1 VRPIAAIMLAF
12 ALLAAPGAAAAP
24 VDVSVATGTSAGE
37 PEVEVSPRDPNT
49 IVVGKNDT
57 GVAVSHDRGR
67 TFTQISL
74 PNPGDHVLT
83 VAPDGTFFYSALDGD
98 VRMSAD
104 GGDHWATVGNWV
116 GEVAAQ
122 SAAVQPVPGGQVAV
136 REAGCSAPEPAGPTE
151 EPGGPGVHK
160 IGCDRPWLDADRTT
174 GTLYVSFVDHD
185 DNSGGQGPPA
195 WELSSVACHSSV
207 IYSPAFECGRQYV
220 SASHDAGRTWSAFRP
235 FDSAD
240 YPAGSTGGFSSGPVA
255 AGGVLAT
262 AYIASATPA
271 AAAKCPCLV
280 FETSRDDGATFTRH
294 VAATGVP
301 IPASGVQDT
310 ASGNVL
316 GGEQSEL
323 FEPYT
328 AADPAYPGH
337 YAVMVEDR
345 DMSRLLVWTTR
356 DGGASWEGPAPLSDP
371 FGTQRHLPWLAIGP
385 TGALG
390 AVWRSTAADGSY
402 TAWAAVAPHGDTAF
416 APPVRISSAVSPGPV
431 QQLAGDDASDVT
443 LDATDL
449 HVAWGDRR
457 GGSLGLRYGRYAFG
471 ADPVVET
478 IAKAPLVR
486 VCASRRRFGIRLARG
501 LRSAVVTVD
510 GGPVRV
516 RRRAGRLTAVV
527 DLRGAPRGV
536 ARVFIRGRTRRG
548 RLFVSRRAYHP
559 CTRRAHS
566 R

>member
-1 VRPIAAIMLAF
+1 VRLPAC
-12 ALLAAPGAAAAP
+12 LLALVLLVAPCAAAAAP
-24 VDVSVATGTSAGE
+24 VDVSVATNTGSGE
-37 PEVEVSPRDPNT
+37 PEVEVSPKDPDT

-67 TFTQISL
+67 TFKQVSL

-83 VAPDGTFFYSALDGD
+83 VGPDGTFWYSALDGD

-104 GGDHWATVGNWV
+104 GGDRWATVGNWV
-116 GEVAAQ
+116 GEIAAQ
-122 SAAVQPVPGGQVAV
+122 SSAAQPVPGGQVAV
-136 REAGCSAPEPAGPTE
+136 REVGCSAPEPAGPVD
-151 EPGGPGVHK
+151 EPTGPGVHK
-160 IGCDRPWLDADRTT
+160 IGCDRPWLYGDRTT
-174 GTLYVSFVDHD
+174 GALYVSFVDHD
-185 DNSGGQGPPA
+185 DNAGGEGPPA

-235 FDSAD
+235 LDSAD

-255 AGGVLAT
+255 GGGVLAT
-262 AYIASATPA
+262 AYIAA
-271 AAAKCPCLV
+271 AAPGATAKCPCVV
-280 FETSRDDGATFTRH
+280 FETSRDDGVTFSRYV
-294 VAATGVP
+294 VAADVP
-301 IPASGVQDT
+301 IPAAGVEDT

-328 AADPAYPGH
+328 AGDPARPGH

-356 DGGASWEGPAPLSDP
+356 DGGRSWEGPAPLTDP

-402 TAWAAVAPHGDTAF
+402 TVWAAVAPLGDTAF

-431 QQLAGDDASDVT
+431 QQLAADDASDVT
-443 LDATDL
+443 LDRTDL
-449 HVAWGDRR
+449 HAVWGDRR
-457 GGSLGLRYGRYAFG
+457 GGSLGLRYGRYAFP
-471 ADPVVET
+471 ADPVVEA
-478 IAKAPLVR
+478 IATAPLVR

-501 LRSAVVTVD
+501 LRSAVVTV
-510 GGPVRV
+510 GGRPVRV
-516 RRRAGRLTAVV
+516 RRRRGRLTAVI
-527 DLRGAPRGV
+527 DLRGAPHGV
-536 ARVFIRGRTRRG
+536 ARVFIRGRTARG
-548 RLFVSRRAYHP
+548 RVSVSRRAYHP
-559 CTRRAHS
+559 CTRRVHS